1 MRSGTKQGTARG
13 QPALPEGTA
22 SPAHGGLGATI
33 WRARQPLPRGSA
45 RVRAWRR
52 GRPILRSNKHKYPEI
67 IHGSGDLSDASSA
80 AADQIRAAVNWP
92 AAGGAGSG
100 RRVWIPPSSL
110 PPSVPASR
118 CSCTCGGAGTGM
130 AAWAGWAGI
139 LGVPLACTPGSGQGG
154 IPGTHPRRGGDGS
167 CHLRCALV
175 N

>member
-1 MRSGTKQGTARG
+1 MRSGTKEGTARG

-110 PPSVPASR
+110 PPGLPLLLHLRRGWDRDGSVGRMGRNS
-118 CSCTCGGAGTGM
+118 GGAPRLHP
-130 AAWAGWAGI
+130 GI
-139 LGVPLACTPGSGQGG
+139 GARRDPRDSSPPRGIRVLPPALCPG
-154 IPGTHPRRGGDGS
+154 
-167 CHLRCALV
+167 
-175 N
+175 